1 MQGWVWVDPFHR
13 HSAHVATVTRTGT
26 SAAIATAVVA
36 GPTGAPVSMSSTVSG
51 ASTIYTF
58 GVGGK
63 SAVVSLAGDGTLRR
77 VR

>member
-1 MQGWVWVDPFHR
+1 MVNLCGSLAGVPRSQNMIC
-13 HSAHVATVTRTGT
+13 SAPVPA
-26 SAAIATAVVA
+26 
-36 GPTGAPVSMSSTVSG
+36 GAPVSMTSTVSG

>member
-1 MQGWVWVDPFHR
+1 M
-13 HSAHVATVTRTGT
+13 T
-26 SAAIATAVVA
+26 SK
-36 GPTGAPVSMSSTVSG
+36 VSG